1 LQKKKH
7 FRKNYYTYFLRLG
20 LIISG
25 SVHLL
30 TVGTLFGMNV
40 LFFERHPEDEEP
52 DEFEMLEQQSIE
64 INALSADEVRA
75 LIAALE
81 GKSSE
86 SGEGES
92 IPAGSGEGV
101 TNLEEPELV
110 GEEVQEEQTAAI
122 QPSETEPSQESLPSE
137 PDEPVSTVAEAQVE
151 ETEPVSEKIQETV
164 AEQQSVP
171 EPSETPETIPDPEP
185 KPEPEPTPEP
195 EPEPEPE
202 AEPLP
207 TPTPEPVPEPEKV
220 VETPQQP
227 EPVQEITEV
236 TKPELSAEE
245 ILQKTEEE
253 RKKRLLKSVLAEE
266 VEEIEVL
273 SETEEIGPEP
283 ETLLGEEEPPE
294 IIEELESQQE
304 LLAKPLENLL
314 DEDVDTMELA
324 EFESSSNLLETGVN
338 STLEEFSSSE
348 GSLSSLTESALKDLD
363 NRSLFDAPELET
375 VSVASNSLETLNPTE
390 PTLESDS
397 TQSLKES
404 TARLKQ
410 QVQFSDKESSVLD
423 RAKPEREEDSA
434 KEDVVEETVVAA
446 VESPSAETGFKE
458 SPETSFEAKTSP
470 QTKTE
475 EDASLSEL
483 TPTQTAD
490 EPTKIQT
497 ASVLVKLERKTL
509 SSEVSALE
517 EAKES
522 SPAPKPIVI
531 QASKPKAKP
540 VQSGAKKTTESSAK
554 GTEGQSLDEGTGGG
568 NEIVIAN
575 LDLEDLQNL
584 SLEDLKELEK
594 TLPEGGVS
602 GNVNLKDV
610 LGKLKFGKIDLKKI
624 RKRGKLSKEKTNNA
638 VEVVSK
644 NAALF
649 AAGKSKI
656 RDKIKPM
663 SLFQYREYL
672 MKVDPILRQKWKIP
686 LEISAKLEVRVKL
699 VLDRKGTILQYAF
712 VDISGNKIFDQSVRD
727 LLNELDKLLPLP
739 EEFEGSL
746 TEIGINFKPK

>member
-1 LQKKKH
+1 MQKNKH
-7 FRKNYYTYFLRLG
+7 FRKNYFTYFLRLG

-40 LFFERHPEDEEP
+40 LFFEQPKEDEESN
-52 DEFEMLEQQSIE
+52 EFEMLEQQSIE

-81 GKSSE
+81 GKTSE
-86 SGEGES
+86 ASEGES
-92 IPAGSGEGV
+92 IPVGGEEV
-101 TNLEEPELV
+101 SEDRQSD
-110 GEEVQEEQTAAI
+110 GEEVQEEQTASI
-122 QPSETEPSQESLPSE
+122 ESVETESI
-137 PDEPVSTVAEAQVE
+137 TEAVQDAVE
-151 ETEPVSEKIQETV
+151 EQPAPELSVEKDTP
-164 AEQQSVP
+164 P
-171 EPSETPETIPDPEP
+171 E
-185 KPEPEPTPEP
+185 
-195 EPEPEPE
+195 
-202 AEPLP
+202 
-207 TPTPEPVPEPEKV
+207 PEPVPEPEKG
-220 VETPQQP
+220 VEAPQES

-236 TKPELSAEE
+236 IKPEASEE
-245 ILQKTEEE
+245 LQQKTEEE
-253 RKKRLLKSVLAEE
+253 RKKRLLKSVLSEE

-273 SETEEIGPEP
+273 SESEEMGSEP
-283 ETLLGEEEPPE
+283 ETLIGEEEPPQ
-294 IIEELESQQE
+294 IIEELEGQQE
-304 LLAKPLENLL
+304 LLSKPLENLL

-324 EFESSSNLLETGVN
+324 ELDSTSNQLETGVS
-338 STLEEFSSSE
+338 STLEEFSNSE
-348 GSLSSLTESALKDLD
+348 ASLSNLTESALKELD

-375 VSVASNSLETLNPTE
+375 VKVSTNSLDSLNPTE
-390 PTLESDS
+390 STLEPDT
-397 TQSLKES
+397 TQSLRES
-404 TARLKQ
+404 TTRLKQ
-410 QVQFSDKESSVLD
+410 QVQYSEKESSVLD
-423 RAKPEREEDSA
+423 RAKPEREEGSVNDP
-434 KEDVVEETVVAA
+434 VEEQRIVAVV
-446 VESPSAETGFKE
+446 E
-458 SPETSFEAKTSP
+458 SPETRFETNRSP
-470 QTKTE
+470 QSQTE
-475 EDASLSEL
+475 ENVSMSALKS
-483 TPTQTAD
+483 TQPAD

-497 ASVLVKLERKTL
+497 ASGLVKIERKTL
-509 SSEVSALE
+509 SSDISVSE
-517 EAKES
+517 DAKDS
-522 SPAPKPIVI
+522 SAAPKPTLV

-540 VQSGAKKTTESSAK
+540 VQAGARKTGESSAQ
-554 GTEGQSLDEGTGGG
+554 GSEGESKVEGTGGG

-594 TLPEGGVS
+594 TLPEGGIS

-727 LLNELDKLLPLP
+727 LLNELDQLIPLP
-739 EEFEGSL
+739 EEFEGAL
-746 TEIGINFKPK
+746 TEIGINFKPR

>member
-1 LQKKKH
+1 MQKNKH
-7 FRKNYYTYFLRLG
+7 FRKNYFTYFLRLG

-40 LFFERHPEDEEP
+40 LFFEQPKEDEESN
-52 DEFEMLEQQSIE
+52 EFEMLEQQSIE

-81 GKSSE
+81 GKTSE
-86 SGEGES
+86 ASEGDS
-92 IPAGSGEGV
+92 IPAGA
-101 TNLEEPELV
+101 EEVSEDLQSD
-110 GEEVQEEQTAAI
+110 GEEVQEEQTASI
-122 QPSETEPSQESLPSE
+122 ESVETESISE
-137 PDEPVSTVAEAQVE
+137 VVQDAVE
-151 ETEPVSEKIQETV
+151 EQPAPELSVEKDTP
-164 AEQQSVP
+164 P
-171 EPSETPETIPDPEP
+171 E
-185 KPEPEPTPEP
+185 
-195 EPEPEPE
+195 
-202 AEPLP
+202 
-207 TPTPEPVPEPEKV
+207 PEPVPEPEKV
-220 VETPQQP
+220 VEAPQEP

-236 TKPELSAEE
+236 IKPEASEE
-245 ILQKTEEE
+245 LQQKTEEE

-273 SETEEIGPEP
+273 SESEEIGTEP
-283 ETLLGEEEPPE
+283 ETLIGEEEPPQ
-294 IIEELESQQE
+294 IIEELEGQQE
-304 LLAKPLENLL
+304 LLSKPLENLL

-324 EFESSSNLLETGVN
+324 ELDSTSNQLETGVS
-338 STLEEFSSSE
+338 STLEEFSNSE
-348 GSLSSLTESALKDLD
+348 ASLSNLTESALKELD

-375 VSVASNSLETLNPTE
+375 VKISTNSLDSLNPTE
-390 PTLESDS
+390 STLEPDT
-397 TQSLKES
+397 TQSLRES
-404 TARLKQ
+404 TTRLKQ
-410 QVQFSDKESSVLD
+410 QVQYSEKESSVLD
-423 RAKPEREEDSA
+423 RAKPEREEGSVNDP
-434 KEDVVEETVVAA
+434 VEEQTIVAVV
-446 VESPSAETGFKE
+446 E
-458 SPETSFEAKTSP
+458 SPETRFETNRPP
-470 QTKTE
+470 QTQAE
-475 EDASLSEL
+475 ESVSMSALKS
-483 TPTQTAD
+483 TQTAD

-497 ASVLVKLERKTL
+497 ASGLVKIERKTL
-509 SSEVSALE
+509 SSEVSVSE
-517 EAKES
+517 DAKES
-522 SPAPKPIVI
+522 SPAPKPTLV

-540 VQSGAKKTTESSAK
+540 VQAGARKTGESSAQES
-554 GTEGQSLDEGTGGG
+554 EGESIDEGTGGG
-568 NEIVIAN
+568 NGIVIAN

-594 TLPEGGVS
+594 TLPEGGIS

-624 RKRGKLSKEKTNNA
+624 RKRGKLSKEKTDNA

>member
-1 LQKKKH
+1 
-7 FRKNYYTYFLRLG
+7 
-20 LIISG
+20 
-25 SVHLL
+25 
-30 TVGTLFGMNV
+30 
-40 LFFERHPEDEEP
+40 
-52 DEFEMLEQQSIE
+52 MLEQQSIE

-81 GKSSE
+81 GKTSE
-86 SGEGES
+86 ASEGES
-92 IPAGSGEGV
+92 IPAGGEEV
-101 TNLEEPELV
+101 SEDRQSD
-110 GEEVQEEQTAAI
+110 GEEVQEEQTASI
-122 QPSETEPSQESLPSE
+122 ESVETESISE
-137 PDEPVSTVAEAQVE
+137 VVQDAVE
-151 ETEPVSEKIQETV
+151 EQPAPELSVEK
-164 AEQQSVP
+164 
-171 EPSETPETIPDPEP
+171 D
-185 KPEPEPTPEP
+185 
-195 EPEPEPE
+195 
-202 AEPLP
+202 
-207 TPTPEPVPEPEKV
+207 TPTEPEPVPEPEKV
-220 VETPQQP
+220 VEAPQEP

-236 TKPELSAEE
+236 IKTQASEELQ
-245 ILQKTEEE
+245 QKTEEE

-273 SETEEIGPEP
+273 SESEEIGTEP
-283 ETLLGEEEPPE
+283 EALIGEEEPPQ
-294 IIEELESQQE
+294 IIEELEGQQE
-304 LLAKPLENLL
+304 LLSKPLENLL

-324 EFESSSNLLETGVN
+324 ELDSSSNQLETGVS
-338 STLEEFSSSE
+338 STLEEFSNSE
-348 GSLSSLTESALKDLD
+348 ASLSNLTESALKELD

-375 VSVASNSLETLNPTE
+375 VKISTNSLDSLNPPE
-390 PTLESDS
+390 STLEPDT

-404 TARLKQ
+404 TTRLKQ
-410 QVQFSDKESSVLD
+410 QVQYSEKESSVLD
-423 RAKPEREEDSA
+423 RARPEREEGSVNDP
-434 KEDVVEETVVAA
+434 VEEQRIVAVV
-446 VESPSAETGFKE
+446 E
-458 SPETSFEAKTSP
+458 SPETRFETNRSP
-470 QTKTE
+470 QSRTE
-475 EDASLSEL
+475 ENVSMSALKS
-483 TPTQTAD
+483 TQPAD

-497 ASVLVKLERKTL
+497 ASGLVKIERKTL
-509 SSEVSALE
+509 SSDVSVSE
-517 EAKES
+517 DAKES
-522 SPAPKPIVI
+522 SPAPKPTLV

-540 VQSGAKKTTESSAK
+540 FQAGARKTGESSAQES
-554 GTEGQSLDEGTGGG
+554 EGESIDEGTRGG
-568 NEIVIAN
+568 NGIVIAN

-594 TLPEGGVS
+594 TLPEGGIS

-746 TEIGINFKPK
+746 TEIGINFKPR

>member
-1 LQKKKH
+1 MQKKKH
-7 FRKNYYTYFLRLG
+7 FRKNYYSYFLRLG

-40 LFFERHPEDEEP
+40 LFFEQPKEDEESN
-52 DEFEMLEQQSIE
+52 EFEMLEQQSIE

-81 GKSSE
+81 GKTSE
-86 SGEGES
+86 TGEGES
-92 IPAGSGEGV
+92 IPAGSGEGAA
-101 TNLEEPELV
+101 NLEEPELV

-137 PDEPVSTVAEAQVE
+137 PDEPVSTVAETQAE

-164 AEQQSVP
+164 AEQQPVP
-171 EPSETPETIPDPEP
+171 EPTETPETLPDPEP

-195 EPEPEPE
+195 EPEPEV
-202 AEPLP
+202 EPLP

-245 ILQKTEEE
+245 IQQKTEEE

-324 EFESSSNLLETGVN
+324 EFDSSSNLLETGVN

-375 VSVASNSLETLNPTE
+375 VSVAINSLETLNPTE
-390 PTLESDS
+390 PTLEPDS

-404 TARLKQ
+404 TTRLKQ
-410 QVQFSDKESSVLD
+410 QVQFSEKESSVLE

-434 KEDVVEETVVAA
+434 REDVAEETVVAA

-490 EPTKIQT
+490 EPTKIET
-497 ASVLVKLERKTL
+497 ASKLVKLERKTL
-509 SSEVSALE
+509 SSEVSSSE

-522 SPAPKPIVI
+522 SPAPKPTVV
-531 QASKPKAKP
+531 QASKPKAKL
-540 VQSGAKKTTESSAK
+540 VQSGTKKVTQSSAK
-554 GTEGQSLDEGTGGG
+554 GGGSLSVGEDAGGG

-594 TLPEGGVS
+594 TLPEGGIS

-624 RKRGKLSKEKTNNA
+624 RKRGKLSKEKTDNA

-739 EEFEGSL
+739 EEFEGTL
-746 TEIGINFKPK
+746 TEIGINFKPR

>member
-1 LQKKKH
+1 
-7 FRKNYYTYFLRLG
+7 
-20 LIISG
+20 
-25 SVHLL
+25 
-30 TVGTLFGMNV
+30 
-40 LFFERHPEDEEP
+40 
-52 DEFEMLEQQSIE
+52 MLEQQSIE

-81 GKSSE
+81 GKTSE
-86 SGEGES
+86 ASEGES
-92 IPAGSGEGV
+92 IPAGGEEV
-101 TNLEEPELV
+101 SEDRQSD
-110 GEEVQEEQTAAI
+110 GEEVQEEQTASI
-122 QPSETEPSQESLPSE
+122 ESVETESISE
-137 PDEPVSTVAEAQVE
+137 VVQDAVE
-151 ETEPVSEKIQETV
+151 EQPAPELSVEK
-164 AEQQSVP
+164 
-171 EPSETPETIPDPEP
+171 D
-185 KPEPEPTPEP
+185 
-195 EPEPEPE
+195 
-202 AEPLP
+202 
-207 TPTPEPVPEPEKV
+207 TPTEPEPVPEPEKV
-220 VETPQQP
+220 VEAPQEP

-236 TKPELSAEE
+236 IKPEASEE
-245 ILQKTEEE
+245 LQQKTEEE

-273 SETEEIGPEP
+273 SESEEIGPEP
-283 ETLLGEEEPPE
+283 ETLIGEEEPPQ
-294 IIEELESQQE
+294 IIEELEVQQE
-304 LLAKPLENLL
+304 LLSKPLENLL

-324 EFESSSNLLETGVN
+324 ELDSSSNQLETGVS
-338 STLEEFSSSE
+338 STLEEFSNSE
-348 GSLSSLTESALKDLD
+348 ASLSNLTESALKELD

-375 VSVASNSLETLNPTE
+375 VKVSTNSLDSLNPTE
-390 PTLESDS
+390 STLEPDT

-404 TARLKQ
+404 TTRLKQ
-410 QVQFSDKESSVLD
+410 QVQYSEKESSVLD
-423 RAKPEREEDSA
+423 RAKPEREEDSVN
-434 KEDVVEETVVAA
+434 DPVEEQTIVAVV
-446 VESPSAETGFKE
+446 E
-458 SPETSFEAKTSP
+458 SPETRFETNRSP
-470 QTKTE
+470 QTQTE
-475 EDASLSEL
+475 ENVSMSALKS
-483 TPTQTAD
+483 TQPAD

-497 ASVLVKLERKTL
+497 ASGLVKIERKTL
-509 SSEVSALE
+509 SSDVSVSE
-517 EAKES
+517 DAKES
-522 SPAPKPIVI
+522 SPAPKPTLV

-540 VQSGAKKTTESSAK
+540 VQVGARKTGESSAQES
-554 GTEGQSLDEGTGGG
+554 EGESIDEGTGGG
-568 NEIVIAN
+568 NGIVIAN

-594 TLPEGGVS
+594 TLPEGGIS

-739 EEFEGSL
+739 EEFEGAL
-746 TEIGINFKPK
+746 TEIGINFKPR

>member
-1 LQKKKH
+1 
-7 FRKNYYTYFLRLG
+7 
-20 LIISG
+20 
-25 SVHLL
+25 
-30 TVGTLFGMNV
+30 
-40 LFFERHPEDEEP
+40 
-52 DEFEMLEQQSIE
+52 MLEQQSIE

-81 GKSSE
+81 GKTSE
-86 SGEGES
+86 ASEGDS
-92 IPAGSGEGV
+92 IPEGGEEV
-101 TNLEEPELV
+101 SEDRQSD
-110 GEEVQEEQTAAI
+110 GEEVQEEQTASI
-122 QPSETEPSQESLPSE
+122 ESVETKSISEVVQ
-137 PDEPVSTVAEAQVE
+137 DAVE
-151 ETEPVSEKIQETV
+151 EQPAPELSVEK
-164 AEQQSVP
+164 
-171 EPSETPETIPDPEP
+171 D
-185 KPEPEPTPEP
+185 
-195 EPEPEPE
+195 
-202 AEPLP
+202 
-207 TPTPEPVPEPEKV
+207 TPTEPEPVPEPEKV
-220 VETPQQP
+220 VEAPQEP

-236 TKPELSAEE
+236 IKPEASEE
-245 ILQKTEEE
+245 LQQKTEEE

-273 SETEEIGPEP
+273 SESEEIGVEP
-283 ETLLGEEEPPE
+283 ETLIGEEEPTQ
-294 IIEELESQQE
+294 IIEELEGQQE
-304 LLAKPLENLL
+304 LLSKPLENLL

-324 EFESSSNLLETGVN
+324 DLDSTSNQLETGVS
-338 STLEEFSSSE
+338 STLEEFSNSE
-348 GSLSSLTESALKDLD
+348 ASLSNLTESALKELD

-375 VSVASNSLETLNPTE
+375 VKVSTNSLDSLNPAE
-390 PTLESDS
+390 STLEPDT
-397 TQSLKES
+397 TQSLRES
-404 TARLKQ
+404 TTRLKQ
-410 QVQFSDKESSVLD
+410 QVQYSEKESSVLD
-423 RAKPEREEDSA
+423 RAKPEREEGSVNDP
-434 KEDVVEETVVAA
+434 VEEQTIVAVV
-446 VESPSAETGFKE
+446 E
-458 SPETSFEAKTSP
+458 SPETRFETNRSP
-470 QTKTE
+470 QTQTE
-475 EDASLSEL
+475 ENASMSALKS
-483 TPTQTAD
+483 TQPAD

-497 ASVLVKLERKTL
+497 ASGLVKIERKTL
-509 SSEVSALE
+509 SSEVSVSE
-517 EAKES
+517 DAKES
-522 SPAPKPIVI
+522 SPAPKPTLV

-540 VQSGAKKTTESSAK
+540 VQVGARKTGESSAQES
-554 GTEGQSLDEGTGGG
+554 EGESIDEGTGGG
-568 NEIVIAN
+568 NGIVIAN

-594 TLPEGGVS
+594 TLPEGGIS

-739 EEFEGSL
+739 EEFEGAL
-746 TEIGINFKPK
+746 TEIGINFKPR

>member
-1 LQKKKH
+1 MQKNKH
-7 FRKNYYTYFLRLG
+7 FRKNYFTYFLRLG

-40 LFFERHPEDEEP
+40 LFFEQPKEDEESN
-52 DEFEMLEQQSIE
+52 EFEMLEQQSIE

-75 LIAALE
+75 LIEALE
-81 GKSSE
+81 GKTSE
-86 SGEGES
+86 ASEGES
-92 IPAGSGEGV
+92 IPAGGEEV
-101 TNLEEPELV
+101 SEDRQSD
-110 GEEVQEEQTAAI
+110 GEEVQEEQTASI
-122 QPSETEPSQESLPSE
+122 ESVETESISE
-137 PDEPVSTVAEAQVE
+137 VVQDAVE
-151 ETEPVSEKIQETV
+151 EQPAPELSVEK
-164 AEQQSVP
+164 
-171 EPSETPETIPDPEP
+171 D
-185 KPEPEPTPEP
+185 
-195 EPEPEPE
+195 
-202 AEPLP
+202 
-207 TPTPEPVPEPEKV
+207 TPTEPEPVPEPEKV
-220 VETPQQP
+220 VEAPQEP
-227 EPVQEITEV
+227 EPVQEITEAI
-236 TKPELSAEE
+236 KPEASEE
-245 ILQKTEEE
+245 LQQKTEEE

-273 SETEEIGPEP
+273 SESEEIGTES
-283 ETLLGEEEPPE
+283 ETLIGEEEPPQ
-294 IIEELESQQE
+294 IIEELEGQQE
-304 LLAKPLENLL
+304 LLSKPLENLL

-324 EFESSSNLLETGVN
+324 ELDSSSNQLETGVS
-338 STLEEFSSSE
+338 STLEEFSNSE
-348 GSLSSLTESALKDLD
+348 ASLSNLTESALKELD

-375 VSVASNSLETLNPTE
+375 VKISTNSLDSLNPTE
-390 PTLESDS
+390 STLEPDT

-404 TARLKQ
+404 TTRLKQ
-410 QVQFSDKESSVLD
+410 QVQYSEKESSVLD
-423 RAKPEREEDSA
+423 RAKPEREEGS
-434 KEDVVEETVVAA
+434 VNNPVEEQRIIAVV
-446 VESPSAETGFKE
+446 E
-458 SPETSFEAKTSP
+458 SPETRFETNRSP
-470 QTKTE
+470 QSQTE
-475 EDASLSEL
+475 ENVSMSALKS
-483 TPTQTAD
+483 TQPAD

-497 ASVLVKLERKTL
+497 ASGLVKIERKTL
-509 SSEVSALE
+509 SSDVSVSE
-517 EAKES
+517 DAKES
-522 SPAPKPIVI
+522 SPAPKRTLV

-540 VQSGAKKTTESSAK
+540 VQAGARKTGESSAQES
-554 GTEGQSLDEGTGGG
+554 EGESIDEGIGGG
-568 NEIVIAN
+568 NGIVIAN

-594 TLPEGGVS
+594 TLPEGGIS

-739 EEFEGSL
+739 EEFEGAL
-746 TEIGINFKPK
+746 TEIGINFKPR

>member
-1 LQKKKH
+1 MQKNKH
-7 FRKNYYTYFLRLG
+7 FRKNYFTYFLRLG

-40 LFFERHPEDEEP
+40 LFFEQPKEDE
-52 DEFEMLEQQSIE
+52 DSNEFEMLEQQSIE

-81 GKSSE
+81 GKTSE
-86 SGEGES
+86 ASEGES
-92 IPAGSGEGV
+92 IPVGGEEV
-101 TNLEEPELV
+101 SEDRQSD
-110 GEEVQEEQTAAI
+110 GEEVQEEQTASI
-122 QPSETEPSQESLPSE
+122 ESVETESI
-137 PDEPVSTVAEAQVE
+137 TEAVQDAVE
-151 ETEPVSEKIQETV
+151 EQPAPELSVEKDTP
-164 AEQQSVP
+164 P
-171 EPSETPETIPDPEP
+171 E
-185 KPEPEPTPEP
+185 
-195 EPEPEPE
+195 
-202 AEPLP
+202 
-207 TPTPEPVPEPEKV
+207 PEPVPEPEKV
-220 VETPQQP
+220 VEAPQES

-236 TKPELSAEE
+236 IKPEASEE
-245 ILQKTEEE
+245 LQQKTEEE
-253 RKKRLLKSVLAEE
+253 RKKRLLKSVLSEE

-273 SETEEIGPEP
+273 SKSEEMGSEP
-283 ETLLGEEEPPE
+283 ETLIGEEEPPQ
-294 IIEELESQQE
+294 IIEELEGQQE
-304 LLAKPLENLL
+304 LLSKPLENLL

-324 EFESSSNLLETGVN
+324 ELDSTSNQLETGVS
-338 STLEEFSSSE
+338 STLEEFSNSE
-348 GSLSSLTESALKDLD
+348 ASLSNLTESALKELD

-375 VSVASNSLETLNPTE
+375 VKVSTNSLDSLNPTE
-390 PTLESDS
+390 STLEPDT
-397 TQSLKES
+397 TQSLRES
-404 TARLKQ
+404 TTRLKQ
-410 QVQFSDKESSVLD
+410 QVQYSEKESSVLD
-423 RAKPEREEDSA
+423 RAKPEREEGSVNDP
-434 KEDVVEETVVAA
+434 VEEQRIVAVV
-446 VESPSAETGFKE
+446 E
-458 SPETSFEAKTSP
+458 SPETRFETNRSP
-470 QTKTE
+470 QSQTE
-475 EDASLSEL
+475 ENVSMSALKS
-483 TPTQTAD
+483 TQPAD

-497 ASVLVKLERKTL
+497 ASGLVKIERKTL
-509 SSEVSALE
+509 SSDVSVSE
-517 EAKES
+517 DAKDS
-522 SPAPKPIVI
+522 SAAPKPTLV

-540 VQSGAKKTTESSAK
+540 VQAGARKTGESSAQES
-554 GTEGQSLDEGTGGG
+554 EGESIDEGTGGVNG
-568 NEIVIAN
+568 IVIAN

-594 TLPEGGVS
+594 TLPEGGIS

-727 LLNELDKLLPLP
+727 LLNELDQLIPLP
-739 EEFEGSL
+739 EEFEGVL
-746 TEIGINFKPK
+746 TEIGINFKPR

>member
-1 LQKKKH
+1 MQKNKH
-7 FRKNYYTYFLRLG
+7 FRKNYFTYFLRLG

-40 LFFERHPEDEEP
+40 LFFEQPKEDEESN
-52 DEFEMLEQQSIE
+52 EFEMLEQQSIE

-81 GKSSE
+81 GKTSGPSE
-86 SGEGES
+86 GDS
-92 IPAGSGEGV
+92 IPAGGEEV
-101 TNLEEPELV
+101 SEDRQSD
-110 GEEVQEEQTAAI
+110 GEEVQEEQTA
-122 QPSETEPSQESLPSE
+122 SLESVETESISE
-137 PDEPVSTVAEAQVE
+137 VVQDAVE
-151 ETEPVSEKIQETV
+151 EQPATELSVEKDTP
-164 AEQQSVP
+164 P
-171 EPSETPETIPDPEP
+171 E
-185 KPEPEPTPEP
+185 
-195 EPEPEPE
+195 
-202 AEPLP
+202 
-207 TPTPEPVPEPEKV
+207 PEPVPEPEKV
-220 VETPQQP
+220 VEAPQEP

-236 TKPELSAEE
+236 IKPEASEE
-245 ILQKTEEE
+245 LQQKTEEE

-273 SETEEIGPEP
+273 SESEEICPEP
-283 ETLLGEEEPPE
+283 ETLIGEEEPPQ
-294 IIEELESQQE
+294 IIEELEGQQE
-304 LLAKPLENLL
+304 LLSKPLENLL

-324 EFESSSNLLETGVN
+324 ELNSTSNQRETGVS
-338 STLEEFSSSE
+338 STLEEFSNSE
-348 GSLSSLTESALKDLD
+348 ASLSNLTESALKELD

-375 VSVASNSLETLNPTE
+375 VKVSTNSLDSLNPAESPLE
-390 PTLESDS
+390 PDT
-397 TQSLKES
+397 TQSLRES
-404 TARLKQ
+404 TTRLRQ
-410 QVQFSDKESSVLD
+410 QVQYSEKESSVLD
-423 RAKPEREEDSA
+423 RAKPEREEGSINDPDEEQTIVA
-434 KEDVVEETVVAA
+434 VV
-446 VESPSAETGFKE
+446 E
-458 SPETSFEAKTSP
+458 SPETRFETNRSP
-470 QTKTE
+470 QTQTE
-475 EDASLSEL
+475 ENVSMSALKS
-483 TPTQTAD
+483 TQPAD

-497 ASVLVKLERKTL
+497 ASELVKLERKTL
-509 SSEVSALE
+509 NSEVSVSE
-517 EAKES
+517 DAKES
-522 SPAPKPIVI
+522 SQAPKPTLV
-531 QASKPKAKP
+531 QASKPKVKP
-540 VQSGAKKTTESSAK
+540 VQAGARKTSESSAQES
-554 GTEGQSLDEGTGGG
+554 EGESNVEGTGGG

-594 TLPEGGVS
+594 TLPEGGIS

-610 LGKLKFGKIDLKKI
+610 LSKLNFGKIDLKKI

-656 RDKIKPM
+656 RHKIKPM

-739 EEFEGSL
+739 EEFEGAL
-746 TEIGINFKPK
+746 TEIGINFKPR

>member
-1 LQKKKH
+1 MQKKKH
-7 FRKNYYTYFLRLG
+7 FRKNYYSYFLRLG

-40 LFFERHPEDEEP
+40 LFFEQPKEDEESN
-52 DEFEMLEQQSIE
+52 EFEMLEQQSIE

-81 GKSSE
+81 GKTSE
-86 SGEGES
+86 SGERES

-137 PDEPVSTVAEAQVE
+137 PDEPVSTVAETQAE

-164 AEQQSVP
+164 AEQQPVP
-171 EPSETPETIPDPEP
+171 EPSEMPETLPDPEP
-185 KPEPEPTPEP
+185 KPEPEPEP
-195 EPEPEPE
+195 EPEV
-202 AEPLP
+202 EPLP

-245 ILQKTEEE
+245 IQQKTEEE

-273 SETEEIGPEP
+273 SESEEIGPEP

-324 EFESSSNLLETGVN
+324 EFDSSSNLLETGVN

-390 PTLESDS
+390 PTLEPDS

-404 TARLKQ
+404 TTRLKQ
-410 QVQFSDKESSVLD
+410 QVQFSEKESSVLE

-434 KEDVVEETVVAA
+434 REDVVEETVVAA

-458 SPETSFEAKTSP
+458 SPETSFEAK
-470 QTKTE
+470 
-475 EDASLSEL
+475 
-483 TPTQTAD
+483 
-490 EPTKIQT
+490 
-497 ASVLVKLERKTL
+497 
-509 SSEVSALE
+509 
-517 EAKES
+517 
-522 SPAPKPIVI
+522 
-531 QASKPKAKP
+531 
-540 VQSGAKKTTESSAK
+540 
-554 GTEGQSLDEGTGGG
+554 
-568 NEIVIAN
+568 
-575 LDLEDLQNL
+575 
-584 SLEDLKELEK
+584 
-594 TLPEGGVS
+594 
-602 GNVNLKDV
+602 
-610 LGKLKFGKIDLKKI
+610 
-624 RKRGKLSKEKTNNA
+624 
-638 VEVVSK
+638 
-644 NAALF
+644 
-649 AAGKSKI
+649 
-656 RDKIKPM
+656 
-663 SLFQYREYL
+663 
-672 MKVDPILRQKWKIP
+672 
-686 LEISAKLEVRVKL
+686 
-699 VLDRKGTILQYAF
+699 
-712 VDISGNKIFDQSVRD
+712 
-727 LLNELDKLLPLP
+727 
-739 EEFEGSL
+739 
-746 TEIGINFKPK
+746 

>member
-1 LQKKKH
+1 MQKNKH
-7 FRKNYYTYFLRLG
+7 FRKNYFTYFLRLG

-40 LFFERHPEDEEP
+40 LFFEQPKEDEESN
-52 DEFEMLEQQSIE
+52 EFEMLEQQSIE

-81 GKSSE
+81 GKTSE
-86 SGEGES
+86 ASEGES
-92 IPAGSGEGV
+92 IPVGGEEV
-101 TNLEEPELV
+101 SEDRQSD
-110 GEEVQEEQTAAI
+110 GEEVQEEQTASI
-122 QPSETEPSQESLPSE
+122 ESVETESITEVVQ
-137 PDEPVSTVAEAQVE
+137 DAVE
-151 ETEPVSEKIQETV
+151 EQPAPELSVEKDTP
-164 AEQQSVP
+164 P
-171 EPSETPETIPDPEP
+171 E
-185 KPEPEPTPEP
+185 
-195 EPEPEPE
+195 
-202 AEPLP
+202 
-207 TPTPEPVPEPEKV
+207 PEPVPEPEKV
-220 VETPQQP
+220 VEAPQES

-236 TKPELSAEE
+236 IKPEASEE
-245 ILQKTEEE
+245 LQQKTEEE
-253 RKKRLLKSVLAEE
+253 RKKRLLKSVLSEE

-273 SETEEIGPEP
+273 SESEEMGSEP
-283 ETLLGEEEPPE
+283 ETLIGEEEPPQ
-294 IIEELESQQE
+294 IIEELEGQQE
-304 LLAKPLENLL
+304 LLSKPLENLL

-324 EFESSSNLLETGVN
+324 ELDSTSNQLETGVS
-338 STLEEFSSSE
+338 STLEEFSNSE
-348 GSLSSLTESALKDLD
+348 ASLSNLTESALKELD

-375 VSVASNSLETLNPTE
+375 VKVSTNSLDSLNPTE
-390 PTLESDS
+390 STLEPDT
-397 TQSLKES
+397 TQSLRES
-404 TARLKQ
+404 TTRLKQ
-410 QVQFSDKESSVLD
+410 QVQYSEKESSVLD
-423 RAKPEREEDSA
+423 RAKPEREEGSVNDP
-434 KEDVVEETVVAA
+434 VEEQRIVAVV
-446 VESPSAETGFKE
+446 E
-458 SPETSFEAKTSP
+458 SPETRFETNRSP
-470 QTKTE
+470 QSQTE
-475 EDASLSEL
+475 ENVSMSALKS
-483 TPTQTAD
+483 TQPAD

-497 ASVLVKLERKTL
+497 ASGLVKIERKTL
-509 SSEVSALE
+509 SSDVSVSE
-517 EAKES
+517 DAKDS
-522 SPAPKPIVI
+522 SAAPKPTLV

-540 VQSGAKKTTESSAK
+540 VQAGARKTGESSAQES
-554 GTEGQSLDEGTGGG
+554 EGESIDEGTGGG
-568 NEIVIAN
+568 NGIVIAN

-594 TLPEGGVS
+594 TLPEGGIS

-727 LLNELDKLLPLP
+727 LLNELDQLIPLP
-739 EEFEGSL
+739 EEFEGAL
-746 TEIGINFKPK
+746 TEIGINFKPR

>member
-1 LQKKKH
+1 MQKNKH
-7 FRKNYYTYFLRLG
+7 FRKNYFTYFLRLG

-40 LFFERHPEDEEP
+40 LFFEQPKEDEESN
-52 DEFEMLEQQSIE
+52 EFEMLEQQSIE

-81 GKSSE
+81 GKTSE
-86 SGEGES
+86 ASEGES
-92 IPAGSGEGV
+92 IPVGGEEV
-101 TNLEEPELV
+101 SEDRQSD
-110 GEEVQEEQTAAI
+110 GEEVQEEQTASI
-122 QPSETEPSQESLPSE
+122 ESVETESITEVVQ
-137 PDEPVSTVAEAQVE
+137 DAVE
-151 ETEPVSEKIQETV
+151 EQPAPELSVEKDTP
-164 AEQQSVP
+164 P
-171 EPSETPETIPDPEP
+171 E
-185 KPEPEPTPEP
+185 
-195 EPEPEPE
+195 
-202 AEPLP
+202 
-207 TPTPEPVPEPEKV
+207 PEPVPEPEKV
-220 VETPQQP
+220 VEAPQES

-236 TKPELSAEE
+236 IKPEASEE
-245 ILQKTEEE
+245 LQQKTEEE
-253 RKKRLLKSVLAEE
+253 RKKRLLKSVLSEE
-266 VEEIEVL
+266 VEGIEVL
-273 SETEEIGPEP
+273 SKSEEMGSEP
-283 ETLLGEEEPPE
+283 ETLIGEEEPPQ
-294 IIEELESQQE
+294 IIEELEGQQE
-304 LLAKPLENLL
+304 LLSKPLENLL

-324 EFESSSNLLETGVN
+324 ELDSTSNQLETGVS
-338 STLEEFSSSE
+338 STLEEFSNSE
-348 GSLSSLTESALKDLD
+348 ASLSNLTESALKELD

-375 VSVASNSLETLNPTE
+375 VKVSTNSLDSLNPTE
-390 PTLESDS
+390 STLEPDT
-397 TQSLKES
+397 TQSLRES
-404 TARLKQ
+404 TTRLKQ
-410 QVQFSDKESSVLD
+410 QVQYSEKESSVLD
-423 RAKPEREEDSA
+423 RAKPEREEGSVNDP
-434 KEDVVEETVVAA
+434 VEEQRIVAVV
-446 VESPSAETGFKE
+446 E
-458 SPETSFEAKTSP
+458 SPETRFETNRSP
-470 QTKTE
+470 QSQTE
-475 EDASLSEL
+475 ENVSMSALKS
-483 TPTQTAD
+483 TQPAD

-497 ASVLVKLERKTL
+497 ASGLVKIERKTL
-509 SSEVSALE
+509 SSDVSVSE
-517 EAKES
+517 DAKDS
-522 SPAPKPIVI
+522 SAAPKPTLV

-540 VQSGAKKTTESSAK
+540 VQAGARKTGESSEQES
-554 GTEGQSLDEGTGGG
+554 EGESIDEGTGGG
-568 NEIVIAN
+568 NGIVIAN

-594 TLPEGGVS
+594 TLPEGGIS

-727 LLNELDKLLPLP
+727 LLNELDQLIPLP
-739 EEFEGSL
+739 EEFEGAL
-746 TEIGINFKPK
+746 TEIGINFKPR

>member
-1 LQKKKH
+1 MQKNKH
-7 FRKNYYTYFLRLG
+7 FRKNYFTYFLRLG

-40 LFFERHPEDEEP
+40 LFFEQPKEDEESN
-52 DEFEMLEQQSIE
+52 EFEMLEQQSIE

-81 GKSSE
+81 GKTSE
-86 SGEGES
+86 ASEGDS
-92 IPAGSGEGV
+92 IPAGGEEV
-101 TNLEEPELV
+101 SEDRQSD
-110 GEEVQEEQTAAI
+110 GEEVQEEQTASIESVETESISEVVQDAVEE
-122 QPSETEPSQESLPSE
+122 QAAPELSVEKDTPSE
-137 PDEPVSTVAEAQVE
+137 
-151 ETEPVSEKIQETV
+151 
-164 AEQQSVP
+164 
-171 EPSETPETIPDPEP
+171 
-185 KPEPEPTPEP
+185 
-195 EPEPEPE
+195 
-202 AEPLP
+202 
-207 TPTPEPVPEPEKV
+207 PEPVPEPEKV
-220 VETPQQP
+220 VEAPQEP

-236 TKPELSAEE
+236 IKPEASEE
-245 ILQKTEEE
+245 LQHKTEEE

-273 SETEEIGPEP
+273 SESEEIGTEP
-283 ETLLGEEEPPE
+283 ETLMGEEEPPQ
-294 IIEELESQQE
+294 IIEELEGQQE
-304 LLAKPLENLL
+304 LLSKPLENLL

-324 EFESSSNLLETGVN
+324 ELDSTSNQLETGVS
-338 STLEEFSSSE
+338 STLEEFSNSE
-348 GSLSSLTESALKDLD
+348 ASLSNLTESALKELD

-375 VSVASNSLETLNPTE
+375 VKVSTNSLDSLNPAE
-390 PTLESDS
+390 STLEPDT
-397 TQSLKES
+397 TQSLRES
-404 TARLKQ
+404 TTRLKQ
-410 QVQFSDKESSVLD
+410 QVQYSEKESSVLD
-423 RAKPEREEDSA
+423 RAKPEREEGSVNDP
-434 KEDVVEETVVAA
+434 VEEQTIVAVV
-446 VESPSAETGFKE
+446 E
-458 SPETSFEAKTSP
+458 SPETGFETNRSL
-470 QTKTE
+470 QSQTE
-475 EDASLSEL
+475 EYASMSALKS
-483 TPTQTAD
+483 TQPAD

-497 ASVLVKLERKTL
+497 ASELVKLERKTL
-509 SSEVSALE
+509 SSEVSTSE
-517 EAKES
+517 DAKES
-522 SPAPKPIVI
+522 SPAPKPTLV

-540 VQSGAKKTTESSAK
+540 VQSGARKTSESSAQDS
-554 GTEGQSLDEGTGGG
+554 EGESIVEGTGGE

-594 TLPEGGVS
+594 TLPEGGIS

-610 LGKLKFGKIDLKKI
+610 LSKLKFGKIDLKKI

-739 EEFEGSL
+739 EEFEGAL
-746 TEIGINFKPK
+746 TEIGINFKPR

>member
-1 LQKKKH
+1 MQKNKH
-7 FRKNYYTYFLRLG
+7 FRKNYFTYFLRLG

-40 LFFERHPEDEEP
+40 LFFEQPKEDEESN
-52 DEFEMLEQQSIE
+52 EFEMLEQQSIE

-81 GKSSE
+81 GKTSE
-86 SGEGES
+86 ASEGDS
-92 IPAGSGEGV
+92 IPAGGEEVSEDLQSDGD
-101 TNLEEPELV
+101 
-110 GEEVQEEQTAAI
+110 EVQEEQTDSI
-122 QPSETEPSQESLPSE
+122 ESVETESISE
-137 PDEPVSTVAEAQVE
+137 VVEDAVE
-151 ETEPVSEKIQETV
+151 EQPAPELSVEKDTP
-164 AEQQSVP
+164 P
-171 EPSETPETIPDPEP
+171 E
-185 KPEPEPTPEP
+185 
-195 EPEPEPE
+195 
-202 AEPLP
+202 
-207 TPTPEPVPEPEKV
+207 PEPVPEPEKV
-220 VETPQQP
+220 VEAPQEP
-227 EPVQEITEV
+227 EPVKEITEV
-236 TKPELSAEE
+236 IKPEASDELQ
-245 ILQKTEEE
+245 QKTEEE
-253 RKKRLLKSVLAEE
+253 RKKRLQKSVLAEE

-273 SETEEIGPEP
+273 SESEEIGSEL
-283 ETLLGEEEPPE
+283 ETLIGEEEPTQ
-294 IIEELESQQE
+294 IIEELEGQQE
-304 LLAKPLENLL
+304 LLSKPLENLL
-314 DEDVDTMELA
+314 DEDVDTMKLVELD
-324 EFESSSNLLETGVN
+324 STSNQLETGVS
-338 STLEEFSSSE
+338 STLEEFSNSE
-348 GSLSSLTESALKDLD
+348 ASLSNLTESALKELD

-375 VSVASNSLETLNPTE
+375 FKVSTNSLDSLNPAE
-390 PTLESDS
+390 STLEPDT
-397 TQSLKES
+397 TQSLRES
-404 TARLKQ
+404 TTRLKQ
-410 QVQFSDKESSVLD
+410 QVKYSEKESSVLD
-423 RAKPEREEDSA
+423 RAKPEREEDSVN
-434 KEDVVEETVVAA
+434 DPVEEQTIDAVV
-446 VESPSAETGFKE
+446 E
-458 SPETSFEAKTSP
+458 SPETRFETNRSL
-470 QTKTE
+470 QTQTE
-475 EDASLSEL
+475 ENVSMSALKS
-483 TPTQTAD
+483 TQPAD

-497 ASVLVKLERKTL
+497 ASELVKLERKTL
-509 SSEVSALE
+509 SSEVSASE
-517 EAKES
+517 DAKES
-522 SPAPKPIVI
+522 SPAPKPTLV

-540 VQSGAKKTTESSAK
+540 VQAGVRKTGESSAQ
-554 GTEGQSLDEGTGGG
+554 GSEGESNVEGTGGG

-594 TLPEGGVS
+594 TLPEGGIS

-727 LLNELDKLLPLP
+727 LLNELDQLIPLP
-739 EEFEGSL
+739 EEFEGAL
-746 TEIGINFKPK
+746 TEIGINFKPR

>member
-1 LQKKKH
+1 MQKNKH
-7 FRKNYYTYFLRLG
+7 FRKNYFTYFLRLG

-40 LFFERHPEDEEP
+40 LFFEQPKEDEESN
-52 DEFEMLEQQSIE
+52 EFEMLEQQSIE

-81 GKSSE
+81 GKTSE
-86 SGEGES
+86 ASEGDS
-92 IPAGSGEGV
+92 IPAGGEEV
-101 TNLEEPELV
+101 SEDRQSD
-110 GEEVQEEQTAAI
+110 GEEVQEEQTASI
-122 QPSETEPSQESLPSE
+122 ESVETESISE
-137 PDEPVSTVAEAQVE
+137 VVQDAVE
-151 ETEPVSEKIQETV
+151 EQPAPELSVEKDTP
-164 AEQQSVP
+164 P
-171 EPSETPETIPDPEP
+171 E
-185 KPEPEPTPEP
+185 
-195 EPEPEPE
+195 
-202 AEPLP
+202 
-207 TPTPEPVPEPEKV
+207 PEPVPEPEKV
-220 VETPQQP
+220 VEAPQEP

-236 TKPELSAEE
+236 IKPEASEE
-245 ILQKTEEE
+245 LQQKTEEE
-253 RKKRLLKSVLAEE
+253 RKKGLLKSVLAEE

-273 SETEEIGPEP
+273 SESEEIGTEP
-283 ETLLGEEEPPE
+283 ETLIGEEEPPQ
-294 IIEELESQQE
+294 IIEELEGQQE
-304 LLAKPLENLL
+304 LLSKPLENLL

-324 EFESSSNLLETGVN
+324 ELDSSSNQLETGVS
-338 STLEEFSSSE
+338 STLEEFSNSE
-348 GSLSSLTESALKDLD
+348 ASLSNLTESALKELD

-375 VSVASNSLETLNPTE
+375 VKVSTNSLDSLNPAE
-390 PTLESDS
+390 STLEPDT
-397 TQSLKES
+397 TQSLRES
-404 TARLKQ
+404 TTRLKQ
-410 QVQFSDKESSVLD
+410 QVQYSEKESSVLD
-423 RAKPEREEDSA
+423 RAKPEREEGSVNDP
-434 KEDVVEETVVAA
+434 VEEQTIVAVV
-446 VESPSAETGFKE
+446 E
-458 SPETSFEAKTSP
+458 SPETRFETNRSL
-470 QTKTE
+470 QTQTE
-475 EDASLSEL
+475 ENASMSALKS
-483 TPTQTAD
+483 TQPAD

-497 ASVLVKLERKTL
+497 ASELVKLERKTL
-509 SSEVSALE
+509 SSEVSASE
-517 EAKES
+517 DAKES
-522 SPAPKPIVI
+522 SPAPKPTLV

-540 VQSGAKKTTESSAK
+540 VQAGARKTGESSAQES
-554 GTEGQSLDEGTGGG
+554 EGESVDEGTGGG
-568 NEIVIAN
+568 NGIVIAN

-594 TLPEGGVS
+594 TLPEGGIS

-699 VLDRKGTILQYAF
+699 VLDRKGTIQQYAF

-727 LLNELDKLLPLP
+727 LLNELDQLIPLP
-739 EEFEGSL
+739 EEFEGAL
-746 TEIGINFKPK
+746 TEIGINFKPR